1 MPVSPN
7 GRANLASAWPQ
18 ARLIAGN
25 GFAFR
30 ADEPVDAIVVNAG
43 VTHLA
48 LPWLDSLKADGGR
61 LLVPLTNANR
71 LGAFLIVTRRGAR
84 YPVRFACPVGI
95 IACTGGRDAEAE
107 ARLAAAVARAD
118 YAAVKSLRRPPE
130 EPDDTCWL
138 AGEGWWLSTAPAE
151 GAPRDPSQA
160 TTLARSAHARPVSNR
175 PTRTAFSSSRI
186 TIRPMAASAA
196 TPISGQSIGLVS

>member
-1 MPVSPN
+1 VIHVGAGLGYYSAILAEIVGPSGEVTAIEIDA
-7 GRANLASAWPQ
+7 GLAERARANLARAWPQ

-48 LPWLDSLKADGGR
+48 LPWLDSLKMDGGR
-61 LLVPLTNANR
+61 LLVPLTANW
-71 LGAFLIVTRRGAR
+71 LGAFLIVTRRGGR
-84 YPVRFACPVGI
+84 YPVRFAGRVGI

-107 ARLAAAVARAD
+107 ARLTAAVARAD

-138 AGEGWWLSTAPAE
+138 AGDGWWLSTAPAE
-151 GAPRDPSQA
+151 EAQRDP
-160 TTLARSAHARPVSNR
+160 
-175 PTRTAFSSSRI
+175 
-186 TIRPMAASAA
+186 
-196 TPISGQSIGLVS
+196 